1 MVLRSLVLGAAIA
14 LSLVAPATAQKKFND
29 VTITIAT
36 FGGPWIDRIKLELAA
51 PLAAEGITMNFVAGS
66 SAEFLAKLIAAR
78 GQPAPFDVVEI
89 ADETYGDFR
98 AGDFLEKMNA
108 ANLPNLKFLDKSMY
122 DEFKV
127 ANWASQPGIVYN
139 VEKFAAAG
147 IAPPTKYSDLA
158 NPALKGKVLLSDISG
173 YAAYYQ
179 ITGLAFENGGSD
191 KNPDAGFAMMKKINA
206 HSYSTSVATTLQLF
220 NGGDVWAGIVPV
232 HLGIRMFDAGLPLS
246 AVHPTI
252 NGHKGAIA
260 RGYLGVSKGSK
271 QLAAAEYYI
280 NAMIDTGMQERLY
293 TQAATIPVNR
303 VTMEKVRG
311 TVKVDKAGQ
320 PFLLMDPAIVA
331 QMWSPDYAVIDKRDW
346 ARRWQ
351 RSIAN

>member
-1 MVLRSLVLGAAIA
+1 MKFSSLVLGAAVA
-14 LSLVAPATAQKKFND
+14 LSLVAPASAQKKFND
-29 VTITIAT
+29 VTITVAT
-36 FGGPWIDRIKLELAA
+36 FGGPWIDRIKAELAA
-51 PLAAEGITMNFVAGS
+51 PLAEAGITMNFVAGTS
-66 SAEFLAKLIAAR
+66 TEFLAKLIAAR
-78 GQPAPFDVVEI
+78 GQAAPFDVVEI

-98 AGDFLEKMNA
+98 TGEFLEKLTA
-108 ANLPNLKFLDKSMY
+108 ANLPNLRFLDKSMY

-147 IAPPTKYSDLA
+147 VAPPAKFSDLA

-179 ITGLAFENGGSD
+179 LTGLAYENGGSE
-191 KNPDAGFAMMKKINA
+191 KNPDPGFAMMKQINP
-206 HSYSTSVATTLQLF
+206 HSFSTSVATTLQLF
-220 NGGDVWAGIVPV
+220 NGGDVWAAIVPV

-252 NGHKGAIA
+252 NGRKGAIA

-271 QLAAAEYYI
+271 QLAAAEHYI

-311 TVKVDKAGQ
+311 TVKLDKAGQ
-320 PFLLMDPAIVA
+320 PFLMMDPAIVA